1 MSNQALWYLSRATGV
16 ASLVLLTAVVV
27 LGVVTA
33 GRRRPRG
40 ESATVVMGLHRWLSL
55 GLTAFLLGH
64 VATAIGET
72 YVSIDLVS
80 AVLPF
85 TSGYERLWVGLG
97 TLAFDLL
104 AAVVVTSLLRHRL
117 RPAVWKA
124 VHWFSYAM
132 WPIAVFHGFALGT
145 SNEPLLRWTTVLC
158 GAVGVGAIAWRLTAT
173 HADREARRAADRLG
187 WT

>member
-1 MSNQALWYLSRATGV
+1 MTNELLWYVSRATGV
-16 ASLVLLTAVVV
+16 ASLALLTAVVV
-27 LGVVTA
+27 LGVVTS
-33 GRRRPRG
+33 GRRRPHG

-55 GLTAFLLGH
+55 GMTAFLLGH
-64 VATAIGET
+64 IATAIGET

-97 TLAFDLL
+97 TVAFDLL
-104 AAVVVTSLLRHRL
+104 AAVVVSSVLRHRL

-124 VHWFSYAM
+124 IHWFSYAM
-132 WPIAVFHGFALGT
+132 WPIAVVHGFALGT
-145 SNEPLLRWTTVLC
+145 SAEPLLRWVTVLC
-158 GAVGVGAIAWRLTAT
+158 GAVGVGAIVWRVTST
-173 HADREARRAADRLG
+173 HADREARRAADQLG